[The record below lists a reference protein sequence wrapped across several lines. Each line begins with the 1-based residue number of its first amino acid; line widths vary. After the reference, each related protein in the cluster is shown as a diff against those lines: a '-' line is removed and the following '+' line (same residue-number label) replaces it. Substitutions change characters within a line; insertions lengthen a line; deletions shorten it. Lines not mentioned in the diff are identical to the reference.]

1 MDKILQ
7 ELLRID
13 PSKECIKFL
22 VKRIQNDNYRGLQI
36 SQHNRYTQK
45 EILVILKEIYE
56 LCGDELLQMCT
67 TDLSKRSYNIEGEEK
82 YAILTNNIAREIKRC
97 TQDSLRKN
105 IFVDLHRMG
114 LIDRFNPK
122 KKRLKPFDKGVKK
135 YTALTSFGIKFLQTE
150 DIFTQN
156 LLFTRALENLMQ
168 GFGEEILSM
177 ILELKFSYLTMYE
190 ILFFATFLG
199 QKLEARIYHK
209 NDIIELIQDYRRLS
223 KIQQKTLIKYLKTY
237 CNPQNFIGDKT
248 QKRDFHNWTNA
259 TQQILSLLTQMAYF
273 EWNKTDKKLHI
284 RINEKSLFE
293 NSTKLK
299 RSMQQKIEYFK
310 QHNVCKEKGFEL
322 HHIVPLC
329 FASSKEEF
337 QVLDKWENM
346 VYIDAFSHA
355 KITQNNNANMRLNF
369 DNDDA
374 VFSDFNDKKVFC
386 ENEKNIKYNPNKKRY
401 YVQLQAKIISEIES
415 NFFVRFIQIIFKFF

>member
-1 MDKILQ
+1 M
-7 ELLRID
+7 
-13 PSKECIKFL
+13 
-22 VKRIQNDNYRGLQI
+22 
-36 SQHNRYTQK
+36 
-45 EILVILKEIYE
+45 
-56 LCGDELLQMCT
+56 
-67 TDLSKRSYNIEGEEK
+67 
-82 YAILTNNIAREIKRC
+82 
-97 TQDSLRKN
+97 
-105 IFVDLHRMG
+105 
-114 LIDRFNPK
+114 
-122 KKRLKPFDKGVKK
+122 KK

-199 QKLEARIYHK
+199 QKLEARIYHR

-223 KIQQKTLIKYLKTY
+223 KIQQKTLIEHLKTY

-248 QKRDFHNWTNA
+248 QKRDFHNWINE
-259 TQQILSLLTQMAYF
+259 TQQILNLLTQMAYF

-299 RSMQQKIEYFK
+299 RSMQQKAEYFK

-337 QVLDKWENM
+337 QVIDKWENM

-355 KITQNNNANMRLNF
+355 KITQNNNANMRLTMMMF
-369 DNDDA
+369 FLA
-374 VFSDFNDKKVFC
+374 ILMTKKSFV
-386 ENEKNIKYNPNKKRY
+386 KMKK
-401 YVQLQAKIISEIES
+401 I
-415 NFFVRFIQIIFKFF
+415 